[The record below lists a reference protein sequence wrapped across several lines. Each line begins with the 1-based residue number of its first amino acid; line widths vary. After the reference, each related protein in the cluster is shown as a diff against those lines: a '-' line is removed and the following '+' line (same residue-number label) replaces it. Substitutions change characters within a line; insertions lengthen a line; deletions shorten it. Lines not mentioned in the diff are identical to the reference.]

1 MVEPSGRGVSPVIR
15 NPSGTGVSPVI
26 RPPPGKPPKRQSDE
40 CRLPDRLVNNLGI
53 TVITGVFLAF
63 DLRNLD

>member
-1 MVEPSGRGVSPVIR
+1 MIR

-40 CRLPDRLVNNLGI
+40 RRLPDRLVNNLGI

-63 DLRNLD
+63 GLRNLD